1 MWRKLLVAAD
11 WTAVGGEPYIYNYLY
26 IFIHTVSLT
35 WQFFLE
41 AYISTSNFYKSMYIY
56 IYFMFI
62 CILSTIC
69 MDFWP
74 DSKNIQPLQLQ
85 TLRFNWISKPFDA
98 R

>member
-1 MWRKLLVAAD
+1 M
-11 WTAVGGEPYIYNYLY
+11 ENPIFIIIY
-26 IFIHTVSLT
+26 IFYTYCFTYMAV
-35 WQFFLE
+35 FYVFLE

-56 IYFMFI
+56 IFFFVY
-62 CILSTIC
+62 ILSTIC

-85 TLRFNWISKPFDA
+85 TLLLQLDIQPFDA